1 MDEQN
6 ERIPEWKEW
15 LRFAQMDYDCA
26 MYLCAM
32 PMHPRPYEIIC
43 YHCQQTAEKA
53 VKAVIVFMGAQG
65 GLPKVHNISF
75 LMNQIK
81 DQLKELYGIIIEDSL
96 YDAADL
102 LTPYG
107 IVPRYPSEMEFN
119 DLETEDAL
127 DNARAI
133 LDWAKTILTN
143 YSH

>member
-1 MDEQN
+1 MDGRN
-6 ERIPEWKEW
+6 EKIPEWKEW

-26 MYLCAM
+26 LYLSTM
-32 PMHPRPYEIIC
+32 PLRPRPYEIIC

-53 VKAVIVFMGAQG
+53 VKAVIVSMGAQG
-65 GLPKVHNISF
+65 GLPKVHSISF
-75 LMNQIK
+75 LLNQIK
-81 DQLKELYGIIIEDSL
+81 DQLKDENGITIEEPL

-127 DNARAI
+127 NNAKTI

-143 YSH
+143 

>member
-1 MDEQN
+1 
-6 ERIPEWKEW
+6 
-15 LRFAQMDYDCA
+15 
-26 MYLCAM
+26 
-32 PMHPRPYEIIC
+32 
-43 YHCQQTAEKA
+43 
-53 VKAVIVFMGAQG
+53 MGAQG

-127 DNARAI
+127 NNAKAI
-133 LDWAKTILTN
+133 LDWGKKILT
-143 YSH
+143 SREKIR